1 MPSNTPPYSY
11 ARYVSSGSVGP
22 YSINFDYLSS
32 THLSV
37 SVDGVTQDASTYTL
51 DTNANTVTFDSAPAN
66 GAVIVILRTTP
77 KGKSGFQ
84 SDVADFSDG
93 SVLTAADLDQA
104 ALGLLFVAQ
113 EAEDSGSSNGIS
125 IDLTDEKWNADSK
138 NIKNLPA
145 PTAELEAANKA
156 YVDGLSLYN
165 SPTAISVYTFTG
177 DTSKTAFTM
186 DPAPG
191 STDANAFLVDVGGV
205 AQRPTTDYTVSGS
218 VITFGTAPPT
228 ATITVRNIGV
238 ARDILAQPIKAN
250 ATGDVSLTVKG
261 IGSQTGDLQQWQDST
276 GAAKAKITSSGD
288 FDILTGALKFA
299 GQSSLKVMGIH
310 TFSVTGTPSV
320 GYYESNDSTGNNYI
334 VSGLKATITPKSTS
348 SKLLFIGSVRCRYLP
363 KSQNALAGGFLEIFK
378 NNTSSPGSVHNG
390 SSSGTSAIFERSY
403 VYGTT
408 TPKVFHVS
416 FCDLSSPNTTSQV
429 TYDLTHKKYFFED
442 GSTATDFFA
451 ANFDANTNLMAVE
464 YIQD

>member
-51 DTNANTVTFDSAPAN
+51 DTNANTVTFDSAPEN

-104 ALGLLFVAQ
+104 SLGLLYVAQ

-125 IDLTDEKWNADSK
+125 KDLTDEKWDADSK
-138 NIKNLPA
+138 NIKNVPA
-145 PTAELEAANKA
+145 PTAELEAVNKA

-165 SPTAISVYTFTG
+165 SPTAVSVYTFTG
-177 DTSKTAFTM
+177 NSSTTEFTM

-191 STDANAFLVDVGGV
+191 STDAKAFLVDVGGV

-218 VITFGTAPPT
+218 VITFGTAPPA

-238 ARDILAQPIKAN
+238 SRDILAQPIKSN

-276 GAAKAKITSSGD
+276 GATKAKVTASGD

-299 GQSSLKVMGIH
+299 GENSVKIMGIH
-310 TFSVTGTPSV
+310 SFVSTGTDSSD
-320 GYYESNDSTGNNYI
+320 YHKSDDSTGDNYV

-348 SKLLFIGSVRCRYLP
+348 SKLLIVGRLRCLFRP
-363 KSQNALAGGFLEIFK
+363 QSQDLLSGGYVYIYK
-378 NNTSSPGSVHNG
+378 NNTAAPGSLNNG
-390 SSSGTSAIFERSY
+390 STTGISSIFERHY
-403 VYGTT
+403 IHGTGSAPIFNLPIMET
-408 TPKVFHVS
+408 I
-416 FCDLSSPNTTSQV
+416 LPNTTSEV
-429 TYDLTHKKYFFED
+429 TYDVAHKKYYLSD
-442 GSTATDFFA
+442 GTNNTDYFGVYFTAKS
-451 ANFDANTNLMAVE
+451 NLMAIE